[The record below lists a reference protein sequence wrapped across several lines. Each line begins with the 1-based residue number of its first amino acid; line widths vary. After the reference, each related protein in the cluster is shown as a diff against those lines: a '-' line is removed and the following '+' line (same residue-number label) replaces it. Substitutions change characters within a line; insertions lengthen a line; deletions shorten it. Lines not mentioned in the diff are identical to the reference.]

1 MGCVSRCCLHVHD
14 CAPSICAKDCF
25 GIVKVVVL
33 IFEIITGP
41 RIRIAS
47 SRKVGG
53 YRTVFNAN
61 ARHDGIGCKVEFF
74 RLECGGFRGR
84 DIRLPEV
91 PAVVIDEAAIFTQT
105 LFYFV

>member
-1 MGCVSRCCLHVHD
+1 MHD

-47 SRKVGG
+47 SRKSAATAPYSMRMPVT
-53 YRTVFNAN
+53 TVLDERSSSFASSV
-61 ARHDGIGCKVEFF
+61 ADSVVETSAFQ
-74 RLECGGFRGR
+74 RCQ
-84 DIRLPEV
+84 PS
-91 PAVVIDEAAIFTQT
+91 
-105 LFYFV
+105 